1 MIFYFF
7 LIVFAHILIGKMINS
22 FKNDFFVIFTRIING
37 ITMSS
42 LINNKELEISFYIG
56 SLLLAI
62 EYLHKEKIVHRNIK
76 PNNIMIILKG

>member
-1 MIFYFF
+1 MIFLSF
-7 LIVFAHILIGKMINS
+7 LLEY
-22 FKNDFFVIFTRIING
+22 ING

-62 EYLHKEKIVHRNIK
+62 EYLLKEMIVYRNIK

>member
-1 MIFYFF
+1 MIFLSF
-7 LIVFAHILIGKMINS
+7 LLVY
-22 FKNDFFVIFTRIING
+22 ING

-42 LINNKELEISFYIG
+42 LINNKEFKLKEISFYIG

-62 EYLHKEKIVHRNIK
+62 EYLHKEKIVNRNIN

>member
-1 MIFYFF
+1 MIFLSF
-7 LIVFAHILIGKMINS
+7 LLEY
-22 FKNDFFVIFTRIING
+22 ING

>member
-1 MIFYFF
+1 MIFLSF
-7 LIVFAHILIGKMINS
+7 LLEY
-22 FKNDFFVIFTRIING
+22 ING

-42 LINNKELEISFYIG
+42 LINNKELEIIFYIG